1 MVDIGSIVSWL
12 SAHGDAIVSALT
24 LLGVGG
30 IIGTLVTNWLTARRE
45 RAKRRVEFCT
55 RQLQELYGPL
65 LGPHKEIRAHSDLR
79 VKIQVGI
86 DRLRF
91 DGLDAR
97 DVWLK
102 QVQDEN
108 ETLKN
113 VLMPC
118 CREMV
123 KTFREKLWLAGKPAS
138 GA

>member
-1 MVDIGSIVSWL
+1 
-12 SAHGDAIVSALT
+12 
-24 LLGVGG
+24 LLG
-30 IIGTLVTNWLTARRE
+30 L
-45 RAKRRVEFCT
+45 
-55 RQLQELYGPL
+55 
-65 LGPHKEIRAHSDLR
+65 HKEIRAHSDLR

-86 DRLRF
+86 DRLRL

-97 DVWLK
+97 DAWRK

-118 CREMV
+118 YREMV
-123 KTFREKLWLAGKPAS
+123 KTFREKLWLAGKPAT